1 MEKTKLFDPQ
11 FAEFIPTELEQ
22 GRLYISI
29 PYATATHL
37 CACGC
42 GEKVITPF
50 TPTDWSL
57 IYDGETVS
65 LKPSIGNWSFSCRSH
80 YVISRN
86 RVRWA
91 EDWPKGKVKS
101 GRARDR
107 QIKEQQ
113 FREDRESS
121 NKTSYEETPDTDLS
135 RIGLIQRLKGW
146 IGLY

>member
-1 MEKTKLFDPQ
+1 MGKTKRFDLQ

-57 IYDGETVS
+57 IYDGETAS
-65 LKPSIGNWSFSCRSH
+65 LKPSIGNWSFPCRSH

-91 EDWPKGKVKS
+91 EDWSKGKVKS

-107 QIKEQQ
+107 RIKGQQ
-113 FREDRESS
+113 FGEHRDST
-121 NKTSYEETPDTDLS
+121 NKTRHANADPSST
-135 RIGLIQRLKGW
+135 GLIQRLKGW
-146 IGLY
+146 IGLD